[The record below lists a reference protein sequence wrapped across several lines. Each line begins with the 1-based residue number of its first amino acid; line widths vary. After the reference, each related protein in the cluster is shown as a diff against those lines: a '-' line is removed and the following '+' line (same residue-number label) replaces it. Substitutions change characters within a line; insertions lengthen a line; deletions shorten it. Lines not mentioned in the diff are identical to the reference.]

1 MSRPFSR
8 PTQLIC
14 STLLGLMTL
23 GAAAQTA
30 SANPLQALPIVGSLL
45 GGNRQSPPLPSNLG
59 LLNDNVRNNNL
70 NMCVLTCNTPAP
82 SVPGAPSAGN
92 VGSAGL
98 PIPPGARPPAPSQL
112 PPGARPPAPLGPN
125 GRPNAT
131 LNLPPIQ
138 LPF

>member
-1 MSRPFSR
+1 MSRQFSR
-8 PTQLIC
+8 PTQLIF

-30 SANPLQALPIVGSLL
+30 SASPLQALPIVGSLL
-45 GGNRQSPPLPSNLG
+45 GSNRQPPPLPSNLG

-70 NMCVLTCNTPAP
+70 NMCVLTCNTPP
-82 SVPGAPSAGN
+82 PGVPGAPSAGQ
-92 VGSAGL
+92 L
-98 PIPPGARPPAPSQL
+98 PPGARPPVPSQL
-112 PPGARPPAPLGPN
+112 PPGARPPAPLSPS

-131 LNLPPIQ
+131 LSIPPIQ